1 MIAIIAEKPSVGQ
14 EIARVVGATEKK
26 DGYITGNGYMV
37 TWALGHLV
45 SLALPGTYGY
55 TRTTAEDLPMLPE
68 PFRLVERQIRTDRGM
83 VTDIAAGRQLKVID
97 GVFSECDS
105 IIVATDAGREGE
117 LIFRWIY
124 SHLGCT
130 KPFKRLWFSSLTD
143 EAIRKGM
150 ADLREGYEY
159 DSLYAAADSRAK
171 ADWLVGMNASRALA
185 AVSGSAN
192 NSIGRVQTPT
202 LAMICARFKE
212 NRNFVSTPYWQL
224 HITLKQGEA
233 HRLFIH
239 PEHFGDKKAAET
251 AYGRITEIVAHLT
264 GAAGTLD
271 FATDT
276 YGAAS
281 NVVLPFSKITEGDDA
296 GKWKA
301 TVQLL
306 GVTGTEQ
313 LLTGEIR
320 YADGNPTPT
329 TLKSDLTEALKE
341 FNTGKG
347 ESLTLGGTLVET
359 PEGME
364 VDGAEINGWEE
375 VKGDDVNAD
384 L

>member
-124 SHLGCT
+124 SHLCCT
-130 KPFKRLWFSSLTD
+130 KLFKRLWFSSLTD

-185 AVSGSAN
+185 TASGSAN

-212 NRNFVSTPYWQL
+212 NRNFVSVPYWQL
-224 HITLKQGEA
+224 HILS
-233 HRLFIH
+233 LIH
-239 PEHFGDKKAAET
+239 
-251 AYGRITEIVAHLT
+251 I
-264 GAAGTLD
+264 
-271 FATDT
+271 
-276 YGAAS
+276 
-281 NVVLPFSKITEGDDA
+281 
-296 GKWKA
+296 
-301 TVQLL
+301 
-306 GVTGTEQ
+306 
-313 LLTGEIR
+313 
-320 YADGNPTPT
+320 
-329 TLKSDLTEALKE
+329 
-341 FNTGKG
+341 
-347 ESLTLGGTLVET
+347 
-359 PEGME
+359 
-364 VDGAEINGWEE
+364 
-375 VKGDDVNAD
+375 
-384 L
+384 